1 MQSLGKLLQVAGMKG
16 HCQVQGKARGRGVR
30 MGWFVQGQET
40 QPTGQAALGTAGVDL
55 GAKYSFLHRQI
66 TYIYKQVLIGKT
78 ASCSW

>member
-55 GAKYSFLHRQI
+55 GAKYSFLHWQI
-66 TYIYKQVLIGKT
+66 TYI
-78 ASCSW
+78 